1 MACASSHSGT
11 LEAEGVAKEGGMIRL
26 CQILAPRNNIFGINH
41 YVQSPFTHLP
51 PFVLVFFTPGEV
63 LKLEQKDKDAKFFIQ
78 VKDLWPRCKI
88 KKIDSF
94 PLII

>member
-1 MACASSHSGT
+1 MSNPHS
-11 LEAEGVAKEGGMIRL
+11 
-26 CQILAPRNNIFGINH
+26 P
-41 YVQSPFTHLP
+41 HLP

-78 VKDLWPRCKI
+78 VKDLWPRYKI

-94 PLII
+94 PLIIWSFHS